1 MPNTLSFSHLKKS
14 GPLPKR
20 MKQPI
25 ARFFF
30 AALLFLP
37 NLLFSQTIDIATAR
51 QTPLGSEVTVRG
63 IVTSGA
69 ELGRI
74 RYLQDATAGIG
85 AFPGTGSAPDFESN
99 VTTGDLLEVTG
110 KLVDFNGLLE
120 ISPITAYTVVSSGN
134 PLPDPKPVTG
144 LALLSEDLEGQ
155 LVRLECIT
163 FNTSFSTFA
172 ISKTYTVNDPDG
184 GESVIFLRN
193 TSPIIGDS
201 VPTGSVQL
209 TAVLSQYNDYQLL
222 PRTKDDIVEQQ
233 SCFHIVQRPD
243 QTNLQTD
250 GFTVSWSTNLPSFS
264 VLKYGTS
271 PDNLIYETQSP
282 SSGTAHTVNLS
293 GLQPGTIYW
302 TQALATHN
310 AETAASDIV
319 PMATRSLSTNQIQVW
334 FNHAAPGPEIPDGD
348 SFDEVLAATLDR
360 IQQANRTIDVAMYN
374 NNRTDITN
382 ALVAAH
388 NRGVRVRYVAS
399 QEGSS
404 PALMPPPPFPVVYGN
419 DNNLMHNKFMVID
432 ADETHASW
440 VMGGS
445 MNWTTTNMKED
456 FNNTLFIRD
465 QSLAR
470 TYELEFNEMWGSAG
484 PQPDASKARFGGA
497 KKDDTPHRF
506 IIGGIPVECYF
517 SPSDQT
523 NTQINRVLQ
532 SAEDDLFFSLL
543 TFTRDDLAQTIV
555 ERHNAGVTCRGIID
569 NWNDNGS
576 EYLFLLNN
584 GMPVVGDTRP
594 ETVHHKY
601 GVADATL
608 PTSDPTVVTGSHNW
622 SNAAD
627 TGNDE
632 NTLVIHDAAI
642 ARMYRQEF
650 DYWIDKQS
658 STQTIDDQRFEVFPN
673 PAATSIAILAGHKIT
688 GKTRVEVLDSAG
700 KIHLV
705 RQFASGE
712 GLLLPVESLPDGL
725 YFAKILTEN
734 GRFAAVPF
742 QKIRR

>member
-1 MPNTLSFSHLKKS
+1 
-14 GPLPKR
+14 
-20 MKQPI
+20 MKQPV

-30 AALLFLP
+30 ALLLCLP
-37 NLLFSQTIDIATAR
+37 NFLFAQIIDIAIAR
-51 QTPLGSEVTVRG
+51 QAALGTEVTVRG

-85 AFPGTGSAPDFESN
+85 AFPGAGSAPGFEAN
-99 VTTGDLLEVTG
+99 VGPGDLLEVTG
-110 KLVDFNGLLE
+110 KLIDFNGLLE

-144 LALLSEDLEGQ
+144 LALLSEDLESQ
-155 LVRLECIT
+155 LIRLECIT
-163 FNTSFSTFA
+163 FNTSFDVFSV
-172 ISKTYTVNDPDG
+172 SKTYTVNDPDG

-222 PRTKDDIVEQQ
+222 PRTETDMVPQQ
-233 SCFHIVQRPD
+233 SCFHIVQSPD

-250 GFTVSWSTNLPSFS
+250 GFTVSWSTNLTSFS

-271 PDNLIYETQSP
+271 PDNLAYETQSP
-282 SSGTAHTVNLS
+282 SSGTAHVVNLS

-302 TQALATHN
+302 VQAVGTHN

-319 PMATRSLSTNQIQVW
+319 PMATRSLSTGEIQIW
-334 FNHAAPGPEIPDGD
+334 FNHDAPGPETPYGD
-348 SFDEVLAATLDR
+348 SFDEVLAATIDR
-360 IQQANRTIDVAMYN
+360 IEKATRTIDVAMYN
-374 NNRTDITN
+374 NGRTDITN
-382 ALVAAH
+382 ALAAAH

-404 PALMPPPPFPVVYGN
+404 PALNPPPPFPVVYGN
-419 DNNLMHNKFMVID
+419 DNNLMHNKFMAID
-432 ADETHASW
+432 ADDVNTSW
-440 VMGGS
+440 VMSGS
-445 MNWTTTNMKED
+445 MNWTTSNMKDD
-456 FNNTLFIRD
+456 FNNTVFVQD
-465 QSLAR
+465 QSLTR
-470 TYELEFNEMWGSAG
+470 TYALEFDEMWGSPG
-484 PQPDASKARFGGA
+484 PQPDPAKARFGGA

-506 IIGGIPVECYF
+506 IIGSIPVESYF

-523 NTQINRVLQ
+523 SSQIKRVLQ
-532 SAEDDLFFSLL
+532 SSEDDLFFSLL
-543 TFTRDDLAQTIV
+543 TFTRDDLAQTII
-555 ERHNAGVTCRGIID
+555 ERHNVGVTCRGMID

-584 GMPVVGDTRP
+584 GIPVVGDTRP

-601 GVADATL
+601 GVVDATL
-608 PTSDPTVVTGSHNW
+608 ANSDPTVVTGSHNW

-627 TGNDE
+627 NGNDE
-632 NTLVIHDAAI
+632 NTLLIHDAAI
-642 ARMYRQEF
+642 ARLFRQEF
-650 DYWIDKQS
+650 DYWAGPLL
-658 STQTIDDQRFEVFPN
+658 STETPDNQRFEVFPN
-673 PAATSIAILAGHKIT
+673 PATTSIAILAGQKIA
-688 GKTRVEVLDSAG
+688 GKARVEVLDSAG
-700 KIHLV
+700 KTQLV

-712 GLLLPVESLPDGL
+712 SLLLPVESLPDGL
-725 YFAKILTEN
+725 YFAKILLEN